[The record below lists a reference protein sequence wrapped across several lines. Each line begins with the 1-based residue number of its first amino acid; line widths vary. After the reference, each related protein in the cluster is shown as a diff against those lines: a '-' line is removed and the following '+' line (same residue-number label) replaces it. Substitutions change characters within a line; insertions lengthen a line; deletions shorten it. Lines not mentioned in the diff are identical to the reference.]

1 MILTIDVEPQVKD
14 HLIWLL
20 THIDKGVK
28 ILSEE
33 DDTVFTSNELKLR
46 DSAMDDFKKG
56 NTVSEEEF
64 AKEFFGEL

>member
-33 DDTVFTSNELKLR
+33 DDTVFTNRELKLR
-46 DSAMDDFKKG
+46 DSAMKDFEQG
-56 NTVSEEEF
+56 DTVSEEAF
-64 AKEFFGEL
+64 AKEFYGGL